1 MTDLTVLIPALT
13 CMEAKRLGSMREG
26 DVHTEGKRTR
36 RNALLDNAAAGRV
49 HGRRDRPAG
58 PHRHAGAARPRR
70 RNEILAVGGGI
81 TAAAPIVA
89 YLAAFGPNLPWHV

>member
-1 MTDLTVLIPALT
+1 VFTVGATVLPARIAMLV
-13 CMEAKRLGSMREG
+13 L
-26 DVHTEGKRTR
+26 
-36 RNALLDNAAAGRV
+36 
-49 HGRRDRPAG
+49 PG
-58 PHRHAGAARPRR
+58 PGR